1 MKKSVSVLDILNKKG
16 KQPIVMVTSYDA
28 TMTRIVD
35 EADIDILLVGDSAGM
50 VMAGLDNTLGVTM
63 EMMLQYVV
71 SVTRVKPKAL
81 VIADM
86 PFLSYQ
92 TSVPDAVRNAG
103 RFLQE
108 AGAQAV
114 KLEGAQ
120 RVIEQVKAIV
130 RADIPVMGHLGLTP
144 QSIHAF
150 GGYKVQGRG
159 EEAAKLLKE
168 NALLLQ
174 DAGVFSLVLECVPA
188 AVAKEVS
195 EALSIPTIGIGA
207 GPDCDGQVLVIQDL
221 LGMNKEFKPKFVK
234 RYANLCDTI
243 KAAVDTY
250 AKEVR
255 SRAFPDE
262 EHCFKS

>member
-1 MKKSVSVLDILNKKG
+1 
-16 KQPIVMVTSYDA
+16 
-28 TMTRIVD
+28 
-35 EADIDILLVGDSAGM
+35 
-50 VMAGLDNTLGVTM
+50 
-63 EMMLQYVV
+63 
-71 SVTRVKPKAL
+71 
-81 VIADM
+81 M

-234 RYANLCDTI
+234 RYAFLFDTI
-243 KAAVDTY
+243 KDAVNTY

-255 SRAFPDE
+255 SRAYPDE